1 MQTEVHHVRTLKIM
15 LKVYSRALQE
25 ELQFS
30 SKAVS
35 RLFPCVDELLD
46 LHSHFLSRL
55 KERRQES
62 LEEGSDRN
70 YVIQKIGDLL
80 VQQVGAPGRAAGPDE
95 PLPGPAPCSREKNTA
110 SVDRERA
117 ADSGPGRCRNAAARG
132 PSAPGQTL
140 CTITAFWAS
149 VWLLSWALCFC
160 FSGLDL
166 WGWGC

>member
-1 MQTEVHHVRTLKIM
+1 MRAIAGRRRSDARPSVRVPAELVQTEAHHVRTLKIM
-15 LKVYSRALQE
+15 LKVYSKALQE

-80 VQQVGAPGRAAGPDE
+80 VQQVGTLWRAPGPDE
-95 PLPGPAPCSREKNTA
+95 PLPRLGSLQSGKDRGLCRLRACSGRR
-110 SVDRERA
+110 SRA
-117 ADSGPGRCRNAAARG
+117 FAGT
-132 PSAPGQTL
+132 QTPE
-140 CTITAFWAS
+140 
-149 VWLLSWALCFC
+149 
-160 FSGLDL
+160 G
-166 WGWGC
+166 